1 MTVLLAQDVTSV
13 SRRGRVWTTVAAVLC
28 SLCGVSAM
36 ARASVYVANL
46 GSGDVSVIDRSTNS
60 TLATIP
66 VGSNP
71 DGIASTPDGKSVYVT
86 NFGANTVSVLDTN
99 TNQVTATVPVG
110 SGPVGVAIT
119 TNGQFA
125 YVTNRADGT
134 LSAIRTATNTV
145 TATIPV
151 GSGPDAVAITPDGA
165 RAYVTNSFSQAP
177 GLVSVVDLQTN
188 AVAASVVVA
197 RNPNRVAITPDGAVV
212 YVTNFRSW
220 NTAVIDT
227 ATNTVTD
234 TIRVSGRPSGVA
246 VDPNGTRAYLVTLAG
261 RVQVI
266 DTAANRIIDQSISVG
281 SQPYGIAIPRTGGL
295 AYVANFASA
304 TISVVDLEAEQDVAD
319 IAVGSQPF
327 AVAVSCVGHECTDAP
342 YTPRPTNTP
351 APVPTATPTT
361 VLEPTAT
368 IPAPTP
374 SGDLVTVVAGSAT
387 GQPGTQVQLPV
398 SLRTSGEAVAGV
410 QNDLHFSAAVRV
422 APDADGAPDCV
433 ANPAIH
439 KHATMFGFLP
449 AGCQPGTD
457 CDGIRAI
464 VFAFDNFRPI
474 ADGSVLYTCTVDIA
488 PDAAAGAY
496 PLVVS
501 NVNASDPTG
510 MPLAATGTD
519 RDIVVGAVS
528 AGRASAILA
537 SMPGRSL
544 CSAGARD
551 GAPCAADADCPDG
564 ACVVAQGVC
573 DGGKD
578 DGLLCDCPGAT
589 CVAGPTCGTD
599 PTMGTCSGGT
609 ADGQCCDAQSNCGG
623 NRPCVGTQKV
633 CLAGPV
639 RGMSCLRDAQCLGSQ
654 CGTIGKSCAGGDF
667 AGFACVA
674 DGDCPRGAC
683 IGAALQSATPPANTP
698 TPVAPGTSGLTGQ
711 AQSGGGCEITRSG
724 GVCTSGLW
732 LLLPLAAARLRTRR
746 K

>member
-1 MTVLLAQDVTSV
+1 MAQ
-13 SRRGRVWTTVAAVLC
+13 
-28 SLCGVSAM
+28 
-36 ARASVYVANL
+36 ASVYVANL

-60 TLATIP
+60 TLATVP
-66 VGSNP
+66 VGSGP
-71 DGIASTPDGKSVYVT
+71 DGIASTPDGRSVYVT
-86 NFGANTVSVLDTN
+86 NFGANTVSVIDTN
-99 TNQVTATVPVG
+99 INQVTATVPVG
-110 SGPVGVAIT
+110 SGPVGIAIT
-119 TNGQFA
+119 ANGQFA
-125 YVTNRADGT
+125 YVTNRGDGT
-134 LSAIRTATNTV
+134 LSAIQTSTNTV
-145 TATIPV
+145 TAIIPV
-151 GSGPDAVAITPDGA
+151 GSGPDAVVITPDGA

-188 AVAASVVVA
+188 AVAASVAVA

-220 NTAVIDT
+220 NAAVIDT
-227 ATNTVTD
+227 ATNTVTN
-234 TIRVSGRPSGVA
+234 TIRVSGRPSGVT
-246 VDPNGTRAYLVTLAG
+246 VDPNGTRAYVVTLAG
-261 RVQVI
+261 RVQVV
-266 DTAANRIIDQSISVG
+266 DTATNRIIDQSIIVG
-281 SQPYGIAIPRTGGL
+281 NQPYGIAIPRTGGL
-295 AYVANFASA
+295 AYVANFTSD
-304 TISVVDLEAEQDVAD
+304 TISVVDLEAQQDVAD

-351 APVPTATPTT
+351 VPVPTATPIT
-361 VLEPTAT
+361 LLDPTAT
-368 IPAPTP
+368 IPEPTVTP
-374 SGDLVTVVAGSAT
+374 TASGDLVTVVAGSVT

-410 QNDLHFSAAVRV
+410 QNDLTFSAAVRI

-433 ANPAIH
+433 TNPAIH
-439 KHATMFGFLP
+439 KSATVFGFLP

-464 VFAFDNFRPI
+464 VFAFNDLRPI

-496 PLVVS
+496 PLIVS
-501 NVNASDPTG
+501 NAEAGDPTG

-519 RDIVVGAVS
+519 GDIVVDAPS
-528 AGRASAILA
+528 AGWTSSILA
-537 SMPGRSL
+537 SMLGRLL

-551 GAPCAADADCPDG
+551 GAACAVDADCPDG

-589 CVAGPTCGTD
+589 CVAGATCGTD

-609 ADGQCCDAQSNCGG
+609 ADGQCCDAQSNCAG
-623 NRPCVGTQKV
+623 NRSCVGTQKV

-654 CGTIGKSCAGGDF
+654 CGAIGKSCGGGDF

-683 IGAALQSATPPANTP
+683 IVAALRSATPPATTP
-698 TPVAPGTSGLTGQ
+698 TPAAPGLNSGLTGATGQ
-711 AQSGGGCEITRSG
+711 AQSGGGCEIARSG
-724 GVCTSGLW
+724 GARSSVLW
-732 LLLPLAAARLRTRR
+732 ALLPLAVARLRKRR
-746 K
+746 AWASRASGPGLVSPR